1 MFRVASSGLIE
12 GVILVV
18 GADVAP
24 VATEDGVGSWLC
36 RYLIPFL
43 NIYGYELLF
52 SLYLKMKVFTKRNY
66 HTYSLNKHIYNRLIK
81 TC

>member
-24 VATEDGVGSWLC
+24 VATEDGVGIWLC

-43 NIYGYELLF
+43 NVSRYEILS
-52 SLYLKMKVFTKRNY
+52 SLYLKIKVFMKRNL
-66 HTYSLNKHIYNRLIK
+66 HLNKQIYNRLIK

>member
-24 VATEDGVGSWLC
+24 VATEDGVEASCVVILS
-36 RYLIPFL
+36 PF
-43 NIYGYELLF
+43 
-52 SLYLKMKVFTKRNY
+52 
-66 HTYSLNKHIYNRLIK
+66 
-81 TC
+81 